1 MDVNRRL
8 GRMAERFDGTYEMR
22 GNYPGWPYREKSLL
36 RDICTRTYREQYG
49 KEPVLEALHAG
60 LECGILL
67 GKKPELDIVSLGPD
81 IFDIHTTAERL
92 DIESTKRVY
101 EFLIEY
107 LKQKDGE

>member
-1 MDVNRRL
+1 
-8 GRMAERFDGTYEMR
+8 MAERFDGTYEMR

-81 IFDIHTTAERL
+81 IFDIHTP
-92 DIESTKRVY
+92 
-101 EFLIEY
+101 
-107 LKQKDGE
+107 